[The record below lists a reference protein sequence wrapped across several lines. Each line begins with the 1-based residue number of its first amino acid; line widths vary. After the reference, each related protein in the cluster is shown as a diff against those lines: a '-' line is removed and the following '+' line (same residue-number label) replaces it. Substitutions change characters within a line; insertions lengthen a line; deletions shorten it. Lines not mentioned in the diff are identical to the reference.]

1 MSDTT
6 PTLVPPLVA
15 PLTPTPLPAP
25 VTGLTDKQVAALGG
39 TIVPLYI
46 YPIPPKQSDLAPFEP
61 STGKTSDQGHKIG
74 IVVDVTIPSTGATAT
89 NVLYE
94 FDTGGKGFWASQG
107 QFTASGTNPVIPA
120 SGNAA
125 NLGAVITQ
133 YSSGIT
139 YLGTGVVATVSLP
152 QAVVP
157 DNGPVPT
164 VTTGMAV
171 VETILELSDGQELPG
186 SFPIFGNFSGD
197 FGVSLQ
203 QTATVTPPLKHNLPY
218 PFDLQVPSQQ
228 PALLSIM
235 AQLGVDSFIVDLV
248 TPTAPAAAPGAGTLP
263 VKAGRLIL
271 GPSSAFAPYFPQYQ
285 AMTATGTTYT
295 PPQSSASA
303 KPIATYEEALLFG
316 SLAVASNQAVGVPVV
331 FDTGAPGVMLHSG
344 EQPPQLSKDGFTP
357 VVGDQLLLNTQL
369 DSGEGTGSESNVQS
383 LLSFTVGEVIG
394 ENAASMAGIVG
405 QTQSGFINTGLTT
418 FLAYQIMYDLQNGLI
433 RFPAQGKATT

>member
-1 MSDTT
+1 MSDTA
-6 PTLVPPLVA
+6 PILLPPVVA

-25 VTGLTDKQVAALGG
+25 VTGLTDAEVAALGG

-46 YPIPPKQSDLAPFEP
+46 YPIPPKQPDPAPFEP
-61 STGKTSDQGHKIG
+61 SLEKKPDLGHKIG

-107 QFTASGTNPVIPA
+107 QFTASGSHPVVPSA
-120 SGNAA
+120 GNAA

-157 DNGPVPT
+157 NNGPVPS

-171 VETILELSDGQELPG
+171 VETILDLSDGQEVST
-186 SFPIFGNFSGD
+186 SFPIFGNFFGD

-203 QTATVTPPLKHNLPY
+203 QTATVTPPLKHNLPQ
-218 PFDLQVPSQQ
+218 PFNQQVPSQQ

-248 TPTAPAAAPGAGTLP
+248 TPTAPAAALGAGTP
-263 VKAGRLIL
+263 PAKAGRLIL
-271 GPSSAFAPYFPQYQ
+271 GQSSAFAPYFPQYQ
-285 AMTATGTTYT
+285 QMTATGTTYT
-295 PPQSSASA
+295 PPQASTA
-303 KPIATYEEALLFG
+303 IATYEEALLFG
-316 SLAVASNQAVGVPVV
+316 ALGVGSNQAVGVPVV

-344 EQPPQLSKDGFTP
+344 DQPPQLSKDGFTP
-357 VVGDQLLLNTQL
+357 AVGDQLLLNTQL
-369 DSGEGTGSESNVQS
+369 ESGEGTDSESNTQS
-383 LLSFTVGEVIG
+383 LLSFTVGEVVG

-405 QTQSGFINTGLTT
+405 QTQSGYINTGLTS

-433 RFPAQGKATT
+433 RFPAQGKTAT